1 MGCSLEGGD
10 GSRELLNESGRGRDA
25 IPSVGRRRGVA
36 RALQGRDV
44 RVDARGAVRRS
55 MRARGPERLVRVVLF
70 FTASDDEHA
79 LHLHHA
85 FATSRKQR
93 RALSILRRFC
103 DVAWDGEPQ
112 KTIVVRPRS
121 SWEPLR
127 RWVRA
132 RSIAVYWFARTSH
145 LYAPGGVGRKRDRE
159 QFEAEMPG

>member
-1 MGCSLEGGD
+1 MFVDSAFRALCEGGIYASTHEPPCCARC
-10 GSRELLNESGRGRDA
+10 GHESLSDSYA
-25 IPSVGRRRGVA
+25 SYV
-36 RALQGRDV
+36 
-44 RVDARGAVRRS
+44 
-55 MRARGPERLVRVVLF
+55 F
-70 FTASDDEHA
+70 FTARDDEHA

-85 FATSRKQR
+85 FTTNRKRR

-103 DVAWDGEPQ
+103 DVVWDGDPQ

-127 RWVRA
+127 RWVRT

-159 QFEAEMPG
+159 EFEAEMIGGVDQKDALT